1 MDLARPPRR
10 RPLTAR
16 KKGSGYENDLETCN
30 SLTALRK
37 RTQTLKG
44 VREASIKKNR
54 TPTFFYKLRILKYP
68 RFENPDIHLKMQ
80 VEIWNAFT

>member
-1 MDLARPPRR
+1 MW
-10 RPLTAR
+10 
-16 KKGSGYENDLETCN
+16 S
-30 SLTALRK
+30 SVQALRK
-37 RTQTLKG
+37 RSQPLKG

-80 VEIWNAFT
+80 VEIWNGFT